1 MLFFDDSFY
10 NVRQARSCDIVGVQV
25 PNGMT
30 PDDLKR
36 GFDQF
41 IRHKGGLSLS
51 VEADRYS
58 KPKSSR
64 KTTVAAEKVNKSTE
78 VPTTEANEEVEVEA

>member
-10 NVRQARSCDIVGVQV
+10 NIRQARSCDIVGVQV

-36 GFDQF
+36 GLDQF
-41 IRHKGGLSLS
+41 IRHKGGMSLS

-58 KPKSSR
+58 R
-64 KTTVAAEKVNKSTE
+64 ATRTTMKRVQIQVVTE
-78 VPTTEANEEVEVEA
+78 SMEETDTETDLKADSDE